1 VDLGKSVRHRALRDL
16 VTSRAIRTQRELVT
30 ALRAQ
35 GIPATQ
41 ATISRDITELGLYKA
56 ERGGS
61 SAYALP
67 AEAGVEQTAEARLRS
82 LLADVPLELSTAASI
97 LVLRTLPG
105 SAHAIAASL
114 DRLRLPEIVGTVAGD
129 DTLFVALSD
138 ASALRSLRS
147 KLTALADR
155 GAAGRSGR

>member
-1 VDLGKSVRHRALRDL
+1 MDLGKSLRHRALRDL
-16 VTSRAIRTQRELVT
+16 VTRRQIRTQRELVV

-41 ATISRDITELGLYKA
+41 ATISRDITELALRKV
-56 ERGGS
+56 ERGGGS
-61 SAYALP
+61 VYALP
-67 AEAGVEQTAEARLRS
+67 TEPGAEQTAEARLRA
-82 LLADVPLELSTAASI
+82 LFAEVPLELATAGSI

-129 DTLFVALSD
+129 DTLFVALAD
-138 ASALRSLRS
+138 DRALRSLRA
-147 KLTALADR
+147 KLAALAEQ
-155 GAAGRSGR
+155 GAEGRSAR